1 MIKIFKKNIKETIIL
16 TLLSSFFVLASTVGA
31 LLIAKSIDFLLKQ
44 NFYQFLY
51 YILLS
56 FIAWISGLFSNYIR
70 RIKEETLT
78 QKICTDLR
86 SAAIKKLVSEFSS
99 NSKQDKFVNY
109 DEYVNLCTNDIEI
122 ISDGIGCFFELV
134 SILSGVIFS
143 SLALFSFHYIIVL
156 TSILLGLIILVIP
169 KFFDDKISDGINN
182 VSEKYK
188 ELQSN
193 SFNMI
198 NGSHILNNYSSLKLM
213 LGVIKNHSISLGN
226 DKITLEKNLSKLWIL
241 INFLNT
247 FSQVLLIFI
256 SGWLAY
262 NKIVSY
268 GIIISVGNLSNQLFN
283 SLQSFGEVYS
293 KYILSKSI
301 LRKYDL
307 DLQVKKVDK
316 SEMIFSDK
324 IITSNLSYSYN
335 NKEKINFPDICIKKN
350 GKYIIIGESGTGK
363 TTILDLLAKL
373 YKVNNG
379 SIYIGDKNIDSLSK
393 ESVRNNI
400 SYIQQNP
407 VIFNDTIFNNFRFVK
422 NNITKEEVLRIIS
435 LVGLSKMIKTLP
447 RGLNTLIGNNGHA
460 FSGGERQRIAI
471 GIALAKKSKLL
482 LLDEITSDLDG
493 KAEGNI
499 IDIIKDVSKY
509 CTVIMIAHRINSIK
523 NIDNIY
529 VLKEGFILAKG
540 THEELLKKCGYY
552 SSLVGKYK

>member
-1 MIKIFKKNIKETIIL
+1 MIKILKKNIKETIIL
-16 TLLSSFFVLASTVGA
+16 ILLSSFFVLASTVGA
-31 LLIAKSIDFLLKQ
+31 LLIAKSLDFLLKQ

-198 NGSHILNNYSSLKLM
+198 NGSNILNNYSSLKLM

-307 DLQVKKVDK
+307 DLQVKKVD
-316 SEMIFSDK
+316 
-324 IITSNLSYSYN
+324 
-335 NKEKINFPDICIKKN
+335 
-350 GKYIIIGESGTGK
+350 
-363 TTILDLLAKL
+363 
-373 YKVNNG
+373 
-379 SIYIGDKNIDSLSK
+379 
-393 ESVRNNI
+393 
-400 SYIQQNP
+400 
-407 VIFNDTIFNNFRFVK
+407 
-422 NNITKEEVLRIIS
+422 
-435 LVGLSKMIKTLP
+435 
-447 RGLNTLIGNNGHA
+447 
-460 FSGGERQRIAI
+460 
-471 GIALAKKSKLL
+471 
-482 LLDEITSDLDG
+482 
-493 KAEGNI
+493 
-499 IDIIKDVSKY
+499 
-509 CTVIMIAHRINSIK
+509 
-523 NIDNIY
+523 
-529 VLKEGFILAKG
+529 
-540 THEELLKKCGYY
+540 
-552 SSLVGKYK
+552 

>member
-56 FIAWISGLFSNYIR
+56 FIAWILGLFSNYIR

-169 KFFDDKISDGINN
+169 KFFDDKISDEINN

-316 SEMIFSDK
+316 SEMIFYDK

-350 GKYIIIGESGTGK
+350 GKYIVIGESGTGK
-363 TTILDLLAKL
+363 TTLMKIISSNLLSYEGNIFWDGKN
-373 YKVNNG
+373 YKEISSQLIKN
-379 SIYIGDKNIDSLSK
+379 SIACVSSDDYIFNMSI
-393 ESVRNNI
+393 RNNI
-400 SYIQQNP
+400 ILDKKYDAELLYD
-407 VIFNDTIFNNFRFVK
+407 VIKR
-422 NNITKEEVLRIIS
+422 TKIEDF
-435 LVGLSKMIKTLP
+435 IKDLP
-447 RGLNTLIGNNGHA
+447 RGLETELKSNNLTLSAGQI
-460 FSGGERQRIAI
+460 QRICLAR
-471 GIALAKKSKLL
+471 ALYSERDLIFIDEGTAN
-482 LLDEITSDLDG
+482 LD
-493 KAEGNI
+493 
-499 IDIIKDVSKY
+499 
-509 CTVIMIAHRINSIK
+509 IK
-523 NIDNIY
+523 NSEYIEKELFLDSNLTVVMITHRLNDNIAMLSDNIY
-529 VLKEGFILAKG
+529 TL
-540 THEELLKKCGYY
+540 
-552 SSLVGKYK
+552 